1 MKAKFLIQLLVLISI
16 IGLSCQHQ
24 KTNPSKKVDPSITF
38 EDNDIKAALT
48 EIEIEGKILKA
59 NLEIKNKYGNSI
71 SFRFK
76 DFVFTS
82 GEDYG
87 TILNEMYL
95 VRTGPSKIP
104 NYDDLNEVEKELA
117 RKEKMESNFKKM
129 IKSSQYW
136 NSELTL
142 ESNEIRSKK
151 IELEFKEAIKL
162 DELDFY
168 FGGPYKKLLKL

>member
-1 MKAKFLIQLLVLISI
+1 LALAASI
-16 IGLSCQHQ
+16 
-24 KTNPSKKVDPSITF
+24 KKDTAITF
-38 EDNDIKAALT
+38 EDKEIKAALT
-48 EIEIEGKILKA
+48 EIEIEGKVLTA
-59 NLEIKNKYGNSI
+59 NLEIRNKYGNSI

-95 VRTGPSKIP
+95 VKTEPWKIP
-104 NYDDLNEVEKELA
+104 DYDDLNELEKEIA
-117 RKEKMESNFKKM
+117 RKEKMENNLQKM

-142 ESNEIRSKK
+142 ESNEIRYKK
-151 IELEFKEAIKL
+151 IELEFKEDIKL

-168 FGGPYKKLLKL
+168 FSGPYKKLLRL